1 MGKIKKVL
9 LAEETRLKAI
19 LKTTKERLKNAPEG
33 TLRLSSNKFGRMYYR
48 LTDKKEYI
56 SKNNTDLISALAQ
69 KSYDKKIVK
78 QAEKELEQLEHFL
91 GEYKEELNQIY
102 YEEHPDR
109 RKYVVP
115 IEPTWE
121 QQLEEWK
128 AKEYTGLG
136 FKEDT
141 PLILTEK
148 GERVR
153 SKSEKIIADY
163 LYHNGIEYKY
173 ECPLYLDGHGIVYP
187 DFTLLSQKSGKEIY
201 FEHLGMMDDP
211 KYARRNV
218 RKIQTYEENGIFI
231 GDQLIVTFE
240 TSQTVIGTKELDRLM
255 KKYVTI

>member
-1 MGKIKKVL
+1 MGKIKNVL
-9 LAEETRLKAI
+9 FAEEARLKAI

-33 TLRLSSNKFGRMYYR
+33 SLRLSSNKFGRMYYHQKE
-48 LTDKKEYI
+48 KKEYI
-56 SKNNTDLISALAQ
+56 SKTNTDLIRALAQ

-91 GEYKEELNQIY
+91 DDYKEELNQIY
-102 YEEHPDR
+102 NEEHPDR
-109 RKYVVP
+109 RKYIVP

-121 QQLEEWK
+121 QCLEAWK
-128 AKEYTGLG
+128 SKEYTGLEFQEG
-136 FKEDT
+136 T
-141 PLILTEK
+141 PLILSEK

-173 ECPLYLDGHGIVYP
+173 ECPIYLKGQGNVYP
-187 DFTLLSQKSGKEIY
+187 DFTLLSRKSGKEIY
-201 FEHLGMMDDP
+201 FEHFGMMDEP
-211 KYARRNV
+211 SYARKAI

-231 GDQLIVTFE
+231 GDSLIVTFE

-255 KKYVTI
+255 RKYVTI